1 MLRVKKGDMVAV
13 LAGKDK
19 GKKGKVIS
27 INSAVK
33 RAVVEGINLVK
44 KHKRRTQQDQ
54 QHAGVVPIESPI
66 SLSNIMVI
74 CKNCDGASKV
84 GFSVLKD
91 SSKVRVCKKCGEVV

>member
-13 LAGKDK
+13 LSGKDR

-27 INSAVK
+27 IDSVVK

-54 QHAGVVPIESPI
+54 QHAGVIPIESPI
-66 SLSNIMVI
+66 SMSNIMVI